1 LNHGPDQNRLIR
13 RSWKIAGQSLRLCRA
28 FLKEDPKLQ
37 KAIGLITCA
46 SVMAVSLYL
55 FSGGDPSRT
64 LSAGTDSKSGDGY
77 SAAARRFLQ
86 DARQKAEQGN
96 LAEARRLAKTAAT
109 LSSEWSEDE
118 ESPEQFLN
126 ALAESESSFSDTSEA
141 SDEAASAE
149 VDSEESNPFEEA
161 EPVEMATEEP
171 ATSGDLLK
179 KKQAQRLVKEA
190 RQAIAK
196 GDMAAARSRAVQA
209 RQLNAPWGLWDDRPE
224 HVLADLDKKS
234 KTATFVA
241 GRDRSPSEPV
251 VRSKNAEHEYQQA
264 TTLLQ
269 QARAAMDAGKLE
281 EARQLADEAAAF
293 DVAYGIFEDSPAMIV
308 RDIERLE
315 NTDASA
321 NSAFAAAGSGNSSE
335 AAEQA
340 RQLLREAREAIVH
353 GRLSVA
359 REKAA
364 QASALNV
371 AYTVLDDR
379 PELVLN
385 DIESAMRGQGKAAA
399 NRADNIAAA
408 GSATQSDAQRLV
420 TQARGALKSGDTEKA
435 QQLALEAQ
443 QQDAA
448 FGLFEDRPETVLEEA
463 QMMAGQKAGINGNT
477 NLAQNGPVDVTTGDK
492 KAGAFAAHE
501 VQPANFDDNDF
512 PVLAPEGES
521 ASEAYRRGIAA
532 FRSGNRPAAK
542 AAFTSAWKNA
552 GELSSTER
560 RQLQDFLQDLATSS
574 DVQLA
579 SGRKASNADSE
590 DVELSMNPVSET
602 DPLTAAADASDV
614 HYDRLR
620 TEVMN
625 SVFRAEKLKTAN
637 PAEALQILDNTLAT
651 VEAAPLNK
659 EALETLAGYVRRSQ
673 ETVRAYQ
680 EQQGPNL
687 AQEQK
692 NRNVMEAIKRETE
705 SKIRIEQEFAELV
718 DQYNELMKE
727 RRYAE
732 AELLAKKA
740 RDLNPDLPQAT
751 IMLEKAKMQRQIA
764 FNSDVRERKADS
776 FTQQLNDV
784 ELASIMPPGGD
795 YSLPNA
801 KSWGE
806 LSKRREK
813 FGRVDSRERTESE
826 LQIEKSLGQKVSLH
840 FHDVALTEVIRH
852 IATVHGINIAMK
864 TRAIETEGLTASQ
877 PVSIDVDGIT
887 LSSALNLLLDQAGGL
902 VYSIE
907 NETLMITNRLE
918 QETKLELRTYNVADL
933 VIPVGNNNGIPGN
946 ATSPTSGGAPRLN
959 SGVTGNGLYQ
969 VHDELSIGINRDGR
983 SNSSSNTSA
992 AANGADFSGL
1002 IELLTTTIEPGTW
1015 DVDGGSGTIGTN
1027 ENTLS
1032 LVIRQTS
1039 ATHEQVADLL
1049 KQLRKLQD
1057 LQVTVEVRFISVSDN
1072 FFERIGV
1079 DFDFNVQDSLGDPVG
1094 VPAFGSRQLTFPGG
1108 TAAGG
1113 GGGGQQG
1120 QAGDLRGGQQ
1130 QGGGQQGGQ
1139 QGQQGQQGQ
1148 GGGGSLFDR
1157 VSRVNSPRDD
1167 FRRTTVGMSA
1177 PGQFTEDYDIQFRQ
1191 GSFEIGVPDF
1201 GGFQPNA
1208 GIQVGMAI
1216 LSDIEAFF
1224 FIQAAQGDSRS
1235 NIMTAPKV
1243 TMYNGQFATV
1253 ADNISRSYVQGQIP
1267 VVGQGGVGFQPLIGQ
1282 INDGVT
1288 MTVNGVV
1295 SADRRYVRLSI
1306 IPVFQQ
1312 LIDLQTFTSVGGGN
1326 AAGFGGG
1333 GGGFGGGG
1341 GGGGFGGGGGGGGGQ
1356 FGFGGIGGGFGG
1368 GGGGGGFGGGQ
1379 QGGGQQGQQGQQGG
1393 GGSTGTIQLP
1403 VYSNL
1408 TVTTVV
1414 SVPDGGTVLLG
1425 GIKRLRE
1432 GRNMAGVPILNK
1444 IPYIS
1449 RLFKNS
1455 GVGRETESIMLMVT
1469 PRIIIQEEEEEL
1481 IIGTATE

>member
-1 LNHGPDQNRLIR
+1 M
-13 RSWKIAGQSLRLCRA
+13 
-28 FLKEDPKLQ
+28 Q

-64 LSAGTDSKSGDGY
+64 LSAGTDSKSGEGY
-77 SAAARRFLQ
+77 NAAARRFLQ

-96 LAEARRLAKTAAT
+96 LAEARRLAKTAAS
-109 LSSEWSEDE
+109 LSSEWSENE

-126 ALAESESSFSDTSEA
+126 ALAESESSFSDASDD
-141 SDEAASAE
+141 SDEAVSAE
-149 VDSEESNPFEEA
+149 TDSEESNPFEEA
-161 EPVEMATEEP
+161 ESVEMATEEP

-209 RQLNAPWGLWDDRPE
+209 RQLNAAWGLWDDRPE

-241 GRDRSPSEPV
+241 GRDKSSSEPV

-264 TTLLQ
+264 TSLLQ
-269 QARAAMDAGKLE
+269 QARAAMDAGQLE
-281 EARQLADEAAAF
+281 DARQLADQAAAF
-293 DVAYGIFEDSPAMIV
+293 DVAYGIFEDSPALIV
-308 RDIERLE
+308 RDIERLAQ
-315 NTDASA
+315 TDASA
-321 NSAFAAAGSGNSSE
+321 DAAFAAANTGNASE
-335 AAEQA
+335 AGEQA
-340 RQLLREAREAIVH
+340 RKLLREAREAIVH
-353 GRLSVA
+353 GRLGIA
-359 REKAA
+359 REKAT

-371 AYTVLDDR
+371 AYAVLDDR

-385 DIESAMRGQGKAAA
+385 DIESALRGHGKSAA
-399 NRADNIAAA
+399 NHSNDLAAA
-408 GSATQSDAQRLV
+408 GSAAQSDARNLV
-420 TQARGALKSGDTEKA
+420 TQARGALKNGDTDKA

-463 QMMAGQKAGINGNT
+463 HLLAGQKSGKHGNT
-477 NLAQNGPVDVTTGDK
+477 NLAQHGPVDVTTGNK
-492 KAGAFAAHE
+492 KAGAFAAHD
-501 VQPANFDDNDF
+501 VQSANFDANEF

-542 AAFTSAWKNA
+542 AAFTNARKNA

-560 RQLQDFLQDLATSS
+560 RQLQDFLQDLATTS

-579 SGRKASNADSE
+579 SGQEASESDEA
-590 DVELSMNPVSET
+590 ELPMNPMSET
-602 DPLTAAADASDV
+602 DPLKAATDASDV
-614 HYDRLR
+614 RYDRLR

-625 SVFRAEKLKTAN
+625 SVFRAEKLKKDN
-637 PAEALQILDNTLAT
+637 PDEALQILDNTLAT

-659 EALETLAGYVRRSQ
+659 ESLETLAGYVRRSQ
-673 ETVRAYQ
+673 ETVRAYK

-687 AQEQK
+687 VQEQK

-718 DQYNELMKE
+718 DQYNGLMKE

-751 IMLEKAKMQRQIA
+751 LMVEKAKMQRQIA
-764 FNSDVRERKADS
+764 FNSDIRERKADS

-784 ELASIMPPGGD
+784 EMASIMPPGGD
-795 YSLPNA
+795 YSLPDA

-813 FGRVDSRERTESE
+813 FGRVDNRERTESE

-840 FHDVALTEVIRH
+840 FQDVALTEVIRH

-933 VIPVGNNNGIPGN
+933 VIPVSNSGGIPGN
-946 ATSPTSGGAPRLN
+946 ATSSTSGGAPKLS
-959 SGVTGNGLYQ
+959 SGITGNGLYQ
-969 VHDELSIGINRDGR
+969 VNDELSIGINRDGR
-983 SNSSSNTSA
+983 SNSSSDSSV
-992 AANGADFSGL
+992 AANGADFTGL
-1002 IELLTTTIEPGTW
+1002 IELLTTTIEPGSW

-1039 ATHEQVADLL
+1039 STHEQVADLL

-1094 VPAFGSRQLTFPGG
+1094 VPAFGSRQLTYPGG
-1108 TAAGG
+1108 TTAGGGG

-1130 QGGGQQGGQ
+1130 QGGGGGGGQ

-1148 GGGGSLFDR
+1148 GGSGLFDR
-1157 VSRVNSPRDD
+1157 VNRVNSPRDD

-1177 PGQFTEDYDIQFRQ
+1177 PGQFTQDYDIQFRQ
-1191 GSFEIGVPDF
+1191 GSFELGVPDF

-1267 VVGQGGVGFQPLIGQ
+1267 VVGQGGVGFQPIIGQ

-1312 LIDLQTFTSVGGGN
+1312 LIDLQTFTSVGGGQ
-1326 AAGFGGG
+1326 ASGQQGGFG
-1333 GGGFGGGG
+1333 GGGG
-1341 GGGGFGGGGGGGGGQ
+1341 GGGGFGGGGGQQGGGGQ

-1368 GGGGGGFGGGQ
+1368 GQQGGGQ
-1379 QGGGQQGQQGQQGG
+1379 QGGGQQGQQGQQGQGG
-1393 GGSTGTIQLP
+1393 GGSAGTLQLP

-1455 GVGRETESIMLMVT
+1455 GVGGETESVMLMVT

-1481 IIGTATE
+1481 IIGTAAE